1 MFETFSIKFHNRE
14 AFNTAVSFLQNS
26 DFNKVFNDIG
36 HADMI
41 ISFDNKTVLDA
52 FVYDCLFWEKS
63 NLKGAADFTINK

>member
-1 MFETFSIKFHNRE
+1 MFETFSIKFINRQ
-14 AFNTAVSFLQNS
+14 SFCAAISILNNGAY
-26 DFNKVFNDIG
+26 DKFFYDIG

-63 NLKGAADFTINK
+63 NLKGAADFTIDQ

>member
-1 MFETFSIKFHNRE
+1 MFETFSIKFTNRQ
-14 AFNTAVSFLQNS
+14 SFCAAISILKTGGY
-26 DFNKVFNDIG
+26 DKFFYDIG

-63 NLKGAADFTINK
+63 NLKGVADFTINQ